1 MNKCSSFSLIDDF
14 VCAQGTESL
23 SYADLKISMPKFIN
37 EENSSEDAA
46 NSFYRVYSSVI
57 NCKES
62 IQWMWGKISDAIDRF
77 GFVFSRSNYT
87 YEDSFTTSDH
97 VLLLTSRMML
107 KSMSVPGVKVLCQLV
122 DDHIVD
128 HVNASVLS
136 LCATSFFS
144 KIQTTKIEKDIV
156 RLLTTWIE
164 KISHL
169 PQWDNGIMEAFL
181 CQWNKDSLSE
191 TYWFALNCL
200 APSFESQ
207 LVSFVFLPMIEAKQ
221 VKQVL
226 KQLGTN
232 CHILCYD
239 LSLIILRLFQP
250 LNKEHFALWIDCV
263 HFLAETTPIPDID
276 YSSIITTMVRYA
288 LNERNSLLYRQKC
301 LNSLSL
307 LLSKHSH
314 GTIEMNEMNE
324 MIALLASILRSS
336 NDRLIQKGLEL
347 ISILHFTKEQE
358 GIMRSTLL
366 ILYEFLLQRDFEAG
380 SDASLTRMKCFH
392 QLKSFRFDLC
402 ELIQRVLLPLQS
414 FSPIFP
420 QQSDLIELIQETL
433 KHGFEREH
441 LFRMGENRWNE
452 IACLAL
458 QIGLSIP
465 DKDRLR
471 SELSEQFAQDLDE
484 HKLFASLSLCQCV
497 SFQPPISILDRILS
511 FSPSLSTETLLNL
524 FCQLWNQQKNPIDR
538 RYLIPILQLAS
549 HSSLSTSL
557 SPSLRLISSLPFSSL
572 QEFLVSLSADII
584 SDEQILSLL
593 RLLRVI
599 NEKSYAISKASAKQI
614 VQENDVDEEIREQTT
629 QASQEASLNVRMQK
643 GYEVA
648 RLFPVWDS
656 FVLCS
661 LAIVRLIE

>member
-1 MNKCSSFSLIDDF
+1 MNKCSSFSLIDDL
-14 VCAQGTESL
+14 VRTRGVEPL
-23 SYADLKISMPKFIN
+23 SYADLKKSLSKLIN
-37 EENSSEDAA
+37 EDNSSEDAVNA
-46 NSFYRVYSSVI
+46 FYLIYSSVI

-62 IQWMWGKISDAIDRF
+62 IQWIWGKISDAIDRF

-87 YEDSFTTSDH
+87 YEDALTTSDH
-97 VLLLTSRMML
+97 VLLVVSRMMI
-107 KSMSVPGVKVLCQLV
+107 KSMSVQGMKVLCQLV
-122 DDHIVD
+122 DDHIMD

-136 LCATSFFS
+136 LCATSFLS
-144 KIQTTKIEKDIV
+144 RMQIAKIEKDIV
-156 RLLTTWIE
+156 RLLVLWIE

-169 PQWDNGIMEAFL
+169 SQWDSGVLETFL
-181 CQWNKDSLSE
+181 SQWNKESLSE

-207 LVSFVFLPMIEAKQ
+207 FVSFAFLPMIETKQ

-232 CHILCYD
+232 CPLLCYD

-263 HFLAETTPIPDID
+263 HSLAETTIPDID
-276 YSSIITTMVRYA
+276 YSSIITIMVRFA
-288 LNERNSLLYRQKC
+288 LNERNSLLHRQKC

-307 LLSKHSH
+307 LLSKHSNVE
-314 GTIEMNEMNE
+314 IEMNE
-324 MIALLASILRSS
+324 MIALLVSILRSS

-347 ISILHFTKEQE
+347 VSILHFTKEQE
-358 GIMRSTLL
+358 GILRSTLL

-380 SDASLTRMKCFH
+380 SDASVTRMKCFH
-392 QLKSFRFDLC
+392 QLKSIRLDLC

-414 FSPIFP
+414 FSSIISK
-420 QQSDLIELIQETL
+420 QSDLIELIQMAL
-433 KHGFEREH
+433 NHGFEREH

-452 IACLAL
+452 IASLAL
-458 QIGLSIP
+458 QIGLSAP

-471 SELSEQFAQDLDE
+471 RELSEQFAQDLSE
-484 HKLFASLSLCQCV
+484 KELFASLSLCQCV

-511 FSPSLSTETLLNL
+511 FPPSLSTETLSNL
-524 FCQLWNQQKNPIDR
+524 FCQLWNYQTPIDR
-538 RYLIPILQLAS
+538 RYLLPILQLAS

-557 SPSLRLISSLPFSSL
+557 SPSLLLISSLPFSSL

-584 SDEQILSLL
+584 SDEQVLSLL

-599 NEKSYAISKASAKQI
+599 NEKSYAISSASAKQV
-614 VQENDVDEEIREQTT
+614 VQDNDVDEEIREQTT
-629 QASQEASLNVRMQK
+629 QASQEASLNVWLWMDC
-643 GYEVA
+643 ELA
-648 RLFPVWDS
+648 RLFPLWDS
-656 FVLCS
+656 FLLCS
-661 LAIVRLIE
+661 LAIVWLFKCSEW

>member
-1 MNKCSSFSLIDDF
+1 MIDDL
-14 VCAQGTESL
+14 VRTRGVEPL
-23 SYADLKISMPKFIN
+23 SYADLKKSLSKLIN
-37 EENSSEDAA
+37 EDNSSEDAVNA
-46 NSFYRVYSSVI
+46 FYLIYSSVI

-62 IQWMWGKISDAIDRF
+62 IQWIWGKISDAIDRF

-87 YEDSFTTSDH
+87 YEDALTTSDH
-97 VLLLTSRMML
+97 VLLVVSRMMI
-107 KSMSVPGVKVLCQLV
+107 KSMSVQGMKVLCQLV
-122 DDHIVD
+122 DDHIMD

-136 LCATSFFS
+136 LCATSFLS
-144 KIQTTKIEKDIV
+144 RMQIAKIEKDIV
-156 RLLTTWIE
+156 RLLVLWIE

-169 PQWDNGIMEAFL
+169 SQWDSGVLETFL
-181 CQWNKDSLSE
+181 SQWNKESLSE

-207 LVSFVFLPMIEAKQ
+207 FVSFAFLPMIETKQ

-232 CHILCYD
+232 CPLLCYD

-263 HFLAETTPIPDID
+263 HSLAETTIPDID
-276 YSSIITTMVRYA
+276 YSSIITIMVRFA
-288 LNERNSLLYRQKC
+288 LNERNSLLHRQKC

-307 LLSKHSH
+307 LLSKHSNVE
-314 GTIEMNEMNE
+314 IEMNE
-324 MIALLASILRSS
+324 MIALLVSILRSS

-347 ISILHFTKEQE
+347 VSILHFTKEQE
-358 GIMRSTLL
+358 GILRSTLL

-380 SDASLTRMKCFH
+380 SDASVTRMKCFH
-392 QLKSFRFDLC
+392 QLKSIRLDLC

-414 FSPIFP
+414 FSSIISK
-420 QQSDLIELIQETL
+420 QSDLIELIQMAL
-433 KHGFEREH
+433 NHGFEREH

-452 IACLAL
+452 IASLAL
-458 QIGLSIP
+458 QIGLSAP

-471 SELSEQFAQDLDE
+471 RELSEQFAQDLSE
-484 HKLFASLSLCQCV
+484 KELFASLSLCQCV

-511 FSPSLSTETLLNL
+511 FPPSLSTETLSNL
-524 FCQLWNQQKNPIDR
+524 FCQLWNYQTPIDR
-538 RYLIPILQLAS
+538 RYLLPILQLAS

-557 SPSLRLISSLPFSSL
+557 SPSLLLISSLPFSSL

-584 SDEQILSLL
+584 SDEQVLSLL

-599 NEKSYAISKASAKQI
+599 NEKSYAISSASAKQV
-614 VQENDVDEEIREQTT
+614 VQDNDVDEEIREQTT
-629 QASQEASLNVRMQK
+629 QASQEASLNVWLWMDC
-643 GYEVA
+643 ELA
-648 RLFPVWDS
+648 RLFPLWDS
-656 FVLCS
+656 FLLCS
-661 LAIVRLIE
+661 LAIVWLFKWSEW